1 MDVTIGN
8 FIKKLNYKL
17 GIVKIYS
24 YICINTK
31 TNTMNKDEVIQLWLD
46 AEEELRNGNE
56 GKCLELKDKFSNEWA
71 KLSLDDKQE
80 VTNELENLA
89 A

>member
-1 MDVTIGN
+1 
-8 FIKKLNYKL
+8 
-17 GIVKIYS
+17 
-24 YICINTK
+24 
-31 TNTMNKDEVIQLWLD
+31 MNKDEIIQLWLD

-56 GKCLELKDKFSNEWA
+56 LQAINLKTKFSNEWT
-71 KLSLDDKQE
+71 KLSVDDKKE

>member
-1 MDVTIGN
+1 
-8 FIKKLNYKL
+8 
-17 GIVKIYS
+17 
-24 YICINTK
+24 
-31 TNTMNKDEVIQLWLD
+31 MNKDEVIQLWLD
-46 AEEELRNGNE
+46 AEEENRNGNE
-56 GKCLELKDKFSNEWA
+56 AKCLELKDKFSNEWT